1 MREKIITRKLPSGRW
16 EATLTVIDTKDEYVK
31 IKSRTVRT
39 DVSEQSAVDGVK
51 RAAEREQ
58 ALDRI
63 W

>member
-1 MREKIITRKLPSGRW
+1 MREKITTRKLPNGRW
-16 EATLTVIDTKDEYVK
+16 EATLTVIDTKDDYVK

-51 RAAEREQ
+51 RAADREHM
-58 ALDRI
+58 LDKL